1 MKKLKQIKYL
11 IYLYCIILLQKN
23 GVFYASGRDRNFRPV
38 LVFNAKKIDMKDFEK
53 SFKATVLIHEEIIKN
68 MFLPGQVESWVI
80 IYDLAGMGVT

>member
-1 MKKLKQIKYL
+1 MKKLL
-11 IYLYCIILLQKN
+11 IYWYTIMIKQKA
-23 GVFYASGRDRNFRPV
+23 GFFYASGRDRNFRPV

-80 IYDLAGMGVT
+80 IYDLGGMGVT